1 MSCEDECDYKALPRK
16 SWGFFDKDDG
26 VLWQPGDPVL
36 LWDAEES
43 ELSPND
49 GNRFQR
55 FASVTAAEGAGADK
69 AKLEEQWPQMP
80 NKERNLPISHD
91 RAATRSKVI
100 LRVSKELGRK
110 HELDPIPEI
119 HVRLAAPVQLR
130 AMCCG
135 SRAGTASGRVLR
147 LVEVFCI
154 RTGTRS
160 R

>member
-1 MSCEDECDYKALPRK
+1 MLMTRATGADEDGGWRCMSCEDECDYKALLRK

-36 LWDAEES
+36 LWDADES

-80 NKERNLPISHD
+80 NRQRN
-91 RAATRSKVI
+91 
-100 LRVSKELGRK
+100 
-110 HELDPIPEI
+110 
-119 HVRLAAPVQLR
+119 
-130 AMCCG
+130 
-135 SRAGTASGRVLR
+135 
-147 LVEVFCI
+147 
-154 RTGTRS
+154 
-160 R
+160 